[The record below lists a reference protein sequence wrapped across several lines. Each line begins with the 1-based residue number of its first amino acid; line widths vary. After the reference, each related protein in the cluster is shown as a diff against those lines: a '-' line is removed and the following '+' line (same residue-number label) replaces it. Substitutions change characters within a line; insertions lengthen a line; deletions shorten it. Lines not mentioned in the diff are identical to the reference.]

1 MVRYPTL
8 IAAGFAIFITTAAY
22 AAPAPTAV
30 AADLG
35 QTLTLTSAKQMV
47 ADQLKASHKSQVR
60 PGAAEFDADGNV
72 RVDIVDTNG
81 LTVSHVLV
89 HANSGQITDA
99 ATTKKRG

>member
-8 IAAGFAIFITTAAY
+8 IAAGFAVFITTAAY
-22 AAPAPTAV
+22 AAPATNDV

-47 ADQLKASHKSQVR
+47 ADKLKASHQSQVR

-89 HANSGQITDA
+89 HANGGQITDA